1 MEEGLHKLK
10 GEFGQFVDLRGKRE
24 PGKKEGV
31 VFPHLGRQGAC
42 HDNIKSE
49 DPQRKKSS
57 DNDWITAEILQKR
70 LLNE

>member
-10 GEFGQFVDLRGKRE
+10 GEFGQFLDLRGKRE
-24 PGKKEGV
+24 PGKKEGI

-49 DPQRKKSS
+49 DPQTKK
-57 DNDWITAEILQKR
+57 IFRQ
-70 LLNE
+70 